1 MPFKN
6 LLWSILVRH
15 TTYSCLSLVW
25 LVVCLRIVFLCR
37 LLDCCV
43 FSLVVLLVV
52 QRGGSAAD
60 QVNSELVN
68 FVLREALE
76 YHADLG
82 SALA

>member
-15 TTYSCLSLVW
+15 TTYSSLVW
-25 LVVCLRIVFLCR
+25 LDIYLLFLCR